1 MSTVISADREQK
13 ASLLRNNL
21 PLFRSSFSL
30 STAAAIAAFG
40 GFVFW
45 VLIAHVAPATR
56 VGEAAALFSSIQ
68 FVNYATGLGLPIAV
82 ARYGVSGRRSPSVL
96 FNWAIVLTVVSS
108 FVGAA
113 IYFAI
118 VPRELHALSDIGLLA
133 AVLLFGVIVSGIS
146 IGTVLDVRLISQ
158 GRRTWV
164 VARAVFILLVRIP
177 FIFVHSIT
185 TSTVG
190 IFLVA
195 AGAPA
200 LCGIV
205 AWLLV
210 DVRDS
215 SFSFPLRPLPSE
227 TRQAFNFAAVNGAAQ
242 LAVQGPFYA
251 LPVIVLLI
259 VSPQENASFYVAW
272 TIATVL
278 FLVVQG
284 IGQALLVEGNR
295 SGHLH
300 AQTRAALR
308 FGLAL
313 AALLALVCTLG
324 SRLIPVLYGSSY
336 ESRRR
341 HPPGVECGGDPLG
354 GLHRHIVRHVRP
366 PSAAAQ
372 SRAVVVLRRRHTAA
386 GDHARGRVRDR
397 RRQLGLA
404 RRQRRVSRPRAGAL
418 SGPPLLRR
426 GASDDF
432 WKTSPSRHGSST
444 CGTSRNGFPRGV
456 RDRAARCTGQWED
469 A

>member
-1 MSTVISADREQK
+1 MSTVVSAEREPK

-45 VLIAHVAPATR
+45 VLIARVAPATR

-164 VARAVFILLVRIP
+164 VARAVFILLVRVP
-177 FIFVHSIT
+177 FIFVHSVT

-205 AWLLV
+205 AWLFV

-336 ESRRR
+336 G
-341 HPPGVECGGDPLG
+341 PGANILPALSVAAIPWAVFTVILSAT
-354 GLHRHIVRHVRP
+354 RVRHQQRRNLAL
-366 PSAAAQ
+366 S
-372 SRAVVVLRRRHTAA
+372 SFFVVVILLPAA
-386 GDHARGRVRDR
+386 MLVAAFGIEGASWAWLVGNGASAVLALVLCRDLLSPLEESPASSEDVSKPARLVDVRD
-397 RRQLGLA
+397 L
-404 RRQRRVSRPRAGAL
+404 
-418 SGPPLLRR
+418 
-426 GASDDF
+426 
-432 WKTSPSRHGSST
+432 T
-444 CGTSRNGFPRGV
+444 
-456 RDRAARCTGQWED
+456 
-469 A
+469 

>member
-1 MSTVISADREQK
+1 VSTVTTADREK
-13 ASLLRNNL
+13 DESLLRNNL

-45 VLIAHVAPATR
+45 VLVARVAPATR

-82 ARYGVSGRRSPSVL
+82 ARYGVTGRQAPSIL
-96 FNWAIVLTVVSS
+96 FNWAIVFTVASS

-113 IYFAI
+113 VYFAI
-118 VPRELHALSDIGLLA
+118 VPQELHSLSEVGIA
-133 AVLLFGVIVSGIS
+133 ASVLIFGVIVSGIS

-164 VARAVFILLVRIP
+164 VARSVFILLIRVP
-177 FIFVHSIT
+177 FIFIHSIT
-185 TSTVG
+185 TSTIG

-200 LCGIV
+200 LCGIL

-210 DVRDS
+210 DLRGVK
-215 SFSFPLRPLPSE
+215 FAFPLRPLPSD
-227 TRQAFNFAAVNGAAQ
+227 TKLACRFAVVNGAAQ

-259 VSPQENASFYVAW
+259 VSPRENASFYVAW

-295 SGHLH
+295 SGHLQ

-308 FGLAL
+308 FALAL
-313 AALLALVCTLG
+313 AGALAVVCTLG
-324 SRLIPVLYGSSY
+324 SRVIPMLYGSSY
-336 ESRRR
+336 D
-341 HPPGVECGGDPLG
+341 PGARILPALSLAAIPWAVFTVTLSAT
-354 GLHRHIVRHVRP
+354 RVRHE
-366 PSAAAQ
+366 Q
-372 SRAVVVLRRRHTAA
+372 RRN
-386 GDHARGRVRDR
+386 
-397 RRQLGLA
+397 LGLSLFFVGSILLPA
-404 RRQRRVSRPRAGAL
+404 VILVVEFGIEGASWAWL
-418 SGPPLLRR
+418 LGNTASASVALVACRTLLRS
-426 GASDDF
+426 GDTNPTGSGDF
-432 WKTSPSRHGSST
+432 SVPDRL
-444 CGTSRNGFPRGV
+444 V
-456 RDRAARCTGQWED
+456 DLRDLT
-469 A
+469 

>member
-1 MSTVISADREQK
+1 VITVLTDESEPK

-45 VLIAHVAPATR
+45 VLIARVAPATR

-68 FVNYATGLGLPIAV
+68 FVNYATGLGLPVAV
-82 ARYGVSGRRSPSVL
+82 ARYGVTGRRAPSIL
-96 FNWAIVLTVVSS
+96 FNWAIVITIASS
-108 FVGAA
+108 FFGAA

-118 VPRELHALSDIGLLA
+118 VPQELHTLSQVGLFSS
-133 AVLLFGVIVSGIS
+133 VLIFGMIVSGIS
-146 IGTVLDVRLISQ
+146 IGTILDVRLISQ

-164 VARAVFILLVRIP
+164 VARSVFILLVRLP

-185 TSTVG
+185 TSTIG

-200 LCGIV
+200 LCGMLAWIV
-205 AWLLV
+205 A
-210 DVRDS
+210 DVRDARY
-215 SFSFPLRPLPSE
+215 SFPLRPLPNDTKS
-227 TRQAFNFAAVNGAAQ
+227 ACSFAAVNGAAQ

-259 VSPQENASFYVAW
+259 VSPKENASFYVAW

-313 AALLALVCTLG
+313 ACLLAIVCTLG

-336 ESRRR
+336 E
-341 HPPGVECGGDPLG
+341 PGANILPALSVAAIPWAVFTVTLSAT
-354 GLHRHIVRHVRP
+354 RVRH
-366 PSAAAQ
+366 Q
-372 SRAVVVLRRRHTAA
+372 
-386 GDHARGRVRDR
+386 
-397 RRQLGLA
+397 
-404 RRQRRVSRPRAGAL
+404 QRRNLVL
-418 SGPPLLRR
+418 SAFFVLSILLPAAILVAEFGIE
-426 GASDDF
+426 GASWAWLVGNTASAIVALVLCRDLL
-432 WKTSPSRHGSST
+432 SSAEEGPT
-444 CGTSRNGFPRGV
+444 NSEDVSKPARLV
-456 RDRAARCTGQWED
+456 DLRDLT
-469 A
+469 

>member
-1 MSTVISADREQK
+1 MNAVIAGERERK
-13 ASLLRNNL
+13 TSLLRNNL

-45 VLIAHVAPATR
+45 VLIARVAPATR

-68 FVNYATGLGLPIAV
+68 FVNYATGLGLPIGV
-82 ARYGVSGRRSPSVL
+82 ARYGLTGRRVPSIL
-96 FNWAIVLTVVSS
+96 FNWAIVITVASS

-118 VPRELHALSDIGLLA
+118 VPQELHSLSQVGLA
-133 AVLLFGVIVSGIS
+133 ASVLIFGIIVGGIS

-164 VARAVFILLVRIP
+164 VARSVFILLVRLP
-177 FIFVHSIT
+177 FIFVHSVT
-185 TSTVG
+185 TSTIG

-200 LCGIV
+200 LCGIL
-205 AWLLV
+205 AWLLADLS
-210 DVRDS
+210 DVG
-215 SFSFPLRPLPSE
+215 FAFPLRPLPE
-227 TRQAFNFAAVNGAAQ
+227 DTKAACNFAVVNGAAQ

-259 VSPQENASFYVAW
+259 VSPGENASFYVAW

-295 SGHLH
+295 SGALH

-313 AALLALVCTLG
+313 AFCLAVLCSLG
-324 SRLIPVLYGSSY
+324 SKVIPVLYGPSY
-336 ESRRR
+336 D
-341 HPPGVECGGDPLG
+341 PGA
-354 GLHRHIVRHVRP
+354 HILPALSVAVIPWAIFTVTLSATRVRHQQRRNLALSSFFVVSIVLP
-366 PSAAAQ
+366 AAVLVPEFGIQGASWAWLLGNSA
-372 SRAVVVLRRRHTAA
+372 SAVIALVVCRDVFDPDEEKPTTS
-386 GDHARGRVRDR
+386 DDISEPARLVDVRDF
-397 RRQLGLA
+397 A
-404 RRQRRVSRPRAGAL
+404 
-418 SGPPLLRR
+418 
-426 GASDDF
+426 
-432 WKTSPSRHGSST
+432 
-444 CGTSRNGFPRGV
+444 
-456 RDRAARCTGQWED
+456 
-469 A
+469 

>member
-1 MSTVISADREQK
+1 MSTVISAEREHK

-40 GFVFW
+40 GFVYW
-45 VLIAHVAPATR
+45 VLIARVAPAIR

-82 ARYGVSGRRSPSVL
+82 ARYGVTKRRAPSVL
-96 FNWAIVLTVVSS
+96 FNWAIVFTVVSS
-108 FVGAA
+108 FIGAA

-118 VPRELHALSDIGLLA
+118 VPRELHALSQIGIVA
-133 AVLLFGVIVSGIS
+133 SVLLFGVIVSGIS

-164 VARAVFILLVRIP
+164 VARSVFILLVRVP
-177 FIFVHSIT
+177 FIFVHSVT
-185 TSTVG
+185 NSTVG

-200 LCGIV
+200 LCGILAWV
-205 AWLLV
+205 AADLH
-210 DVRDS
+210 DARYT
-215 SFSFPLRPLPSE
+215 FPLRPLPDD
-227 TRQAFNFAAVNGAAQ
+227 TRQACNFAVVNGAGQ
-242 LAVQGPFYA
+242 LAVQAPFYA

-259 VSPQENASFYVAW
+259 VPPQENASFYVAW

-300 AQTRAALR
+300 AQTRAAMR

-313 AALLALVCTLG
+313 AGVLAVVCVLG
-324 SRLIPVLYGSSY
+324 SRLIPILYGASY
-336 ESRRR
+336 D
-341 HPPGVECGGDPLG
+341 PGANILPALSLAAIPWAVFTVILSAT
-354 GLHRHIVRHVRP
+354 RVRHQQRRNLVLSSLFVVTILVP
-366 PSAAAQ
+366 AAILVAAFGIEGASWAWLAGNAASAAVAL
-372 SRAVVVLRRRHTAA
+372 VLCRDLLSPSEDRPSSSE
-386 GDHARGRVRDR
+386 DVSIPARLVDVRD
-397 RRQLGLA
+397 L
-404 RRQRRVSRPRAGAL
+404 
-418 SGPPLLRR
+418 
-426 GASDDF
+426 
-432 WKTSPSRHGSST
+432 T
-444 CGTSRNGFPRGV
+444 
-456 RDRAARCTGQWED
+456 
-469 A
+469 